1 MQATAAGAQARVA
14 PEGAAVPIF
23 AVALIKSG
31 PEPLT
36 EYTAGAAI
44 RKCLG
49 KKTLARGSL
58 RTT

>member
-1 MQATAAGAQARVA
+1 
-14 PEGAAVPIF
+14 VPIF

-36 EYTAGAAI
+36 EYTASAAI